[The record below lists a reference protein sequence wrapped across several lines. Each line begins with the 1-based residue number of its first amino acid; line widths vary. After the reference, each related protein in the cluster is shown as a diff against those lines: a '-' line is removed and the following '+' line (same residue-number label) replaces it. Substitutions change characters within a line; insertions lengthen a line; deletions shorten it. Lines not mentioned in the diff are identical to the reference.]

1 MECVWVNH
9 ACLHTLPLYYC
20 GFLLM
25 LRNVTQ
31 PQAIKAVVLL
41 HCYYDK
47 ENLLCIQCEGTKRF
61 DSAVGFFFFKGMPGY
76 YDTGGQDGCQTVK
89 NGVQSIQ
96 KLSPGAYILHLILS
110 HLSCSLYQGCKANT
124 ACHAV
129 SAHLQTNSHLFWIKA
144 SVITEYLLEFLKH
157 KEKQTVLCNS
167 HNYVLHWRVIMCRIL
182 MI

>member
-1 MECVWVNH
+1 MECVWGNH
-9 ACLHTLPLYYC
+9 ACLHTLLYYC

-31 PQAIKAVVLL
+31 PQ
-41 HCYYDK
+41 
-47 ENLLCIQCEGTKRF
+47 LLCCCIVTMIRRIVLAFTMHSVWGHKTIWISCWI
-61 DSAVGFFFFKGMPGY
+61 FFFKGMPGY
-76 YDTGGQDGCQTVK
+76 YDTGGQEGCQTVK

-96 KLSPGAYILHLILS
+96 KLSPGAYILHFILS

-157 KEKQTVLCNS
+157 KEKQTVVCNS
-167 HNYVLHWRVIMCRIL
+167 HNYLLHWRVIMCRIL